1 MKKRYPITQSSIR
14 LSNWIKGLQGQPG
27 WESLRECLEQV
38 AAGQDANKVFGL
50 NRGRG
55 RNEKQAAATFKK
67 NMVPVWVASAMREL
81 QITRGEAIEKAAEA
95 LDLDHETVGRYAQRL
110 DAALNEHGNFDYDAL
125 LPKT

>member
-1 MKKRYPITQSSIR
+1 MKERPMTQSR
-14 LSNWIKGLQGQPG
+14 VQLANWIKALQGQPG
-27 WESLRECLEQV
+27 WDSLRECLEQV

-95 LDLDHETVGRYAQRL
+95 LGLDHETVGRYAQRL
-110 DAALNEHGNFDYDAL
+110 DGALDKHGNFDYDAL